1 MLIYFMLRKGECKV
15 NYLEQKP
22 NIELEINNY
31 PSTNIQI
38 STQVKTLAKLTK
50 RPLNYFRLLFDFGL
64 VYAAFILSYFL
75 RFNWFNYDN
84 STTGPNDLAQYLNLD
99 LVYSGITVFLLAL
112 TRKAVLPGR
121 RVFVKEI
128 LLVAAIVLTSIAA
141 ITMLQLLDQ
150 APLFFSR
157 LVFIFL
163 APVTWL
169 LLTGEVLSAT
179 IAKDRLRT
187 GIIESGI
194 KRTID
199 LVGAASLLLALSVPL
214 AIIALAVRLESRG
227 PVIFKQ
233 TRVGKNGKPFTFYK
247 FRSMHTDADVRLAHL
262 LEFNETEGATF
273 KMKNDPRVTRVG
285 RILRRTSLD
294 ELPQLLNVLFGQM
307 SLVGPRP
314 GLPREVKNY
323 QDWQYERLKV
333 TPGLTGLWQVSGRS
347 SLTFEAMTKL
357 DIYYVEHWSLWL
369 YFKILIKTVKTVA
382 TGKGAY

>member
-64 VYAAFILSYFL
+64 VYAAFILSYFI

-84 STTGPNDLAQYLNLD
+84 STTGPNDLAQYLSLD
-99 LVYSGITVFLLAL
+99 LIYSGITVFLLAL
-112 TRKAVLPGR
+112 TRKAVLSSR

-141 ITMLQLLDQ
+141 ITLLQLLDQ

-169 LLTGEVLSAT
+169 LLTGEVLSAAIT
-179 IAKDRLRT
+179 KDRLKT
-187 GIIESGI
+187 GIIEFGI
-194 KRTID
+194 KRAID

-369 YFKILIKTVKTVA
+369 DFKILIKTVKTVA

>member
-1 MLIYFMLRKGECKV
+1 M

-31 PSTNIQI
+31 STTTLQLPV
-38 STQVKTLAKLTK
+38 QVKTLAKSAIA
-50 RPLNYFRLLFDFGL
+50 PLNYYRLLFDFGL
-64 VYAAFILSYFL
+64 VYAAFLLSYFL

-84 STTGPNDLAQYLNLD
+84 STTGPGDLGQYLSLD
-99 LVYSGITVFLLAL
+99 LLYSSITVVLLAL
-112 TRKAVLPGR
+112 TRKVLLSGKNA
-121 RVFVKEI
+121 FVKEI
-128 LLVAAIVLTSIAA
+128 LLAAAVVLTSIAA
-141 ITMLQLLDQ
+141 ITLLQLLDQ

-163 APVTWL
+163 APVTWV
-169 LLTGEVLSAT
+169 LLTSEVLSAA
-179 IAKDRLRT
+179 IAKDRIKT
-187 GIIESGI
+187 TVIEFGI
-194 KRTID
+194 KRAID
-199 LVGAASLLLALSVPL
+199 ILGSASLLLALSVPL
-214 AIIALAVRLESRG
+214 AIIALAVKLDSNG

-233 TRVGKNGKPFTFYK
+233 TRVGKNGKHFTFYK
-247 FRSMHTDADVRLAHL
+247 FRSMHTDADNRLAHL
-262 LEFNETEGATF
+262 LAFNETEGATF

-294 ELPQLLNVLFGQM
+294 ELPQLLNVLSGQM

-314 GLPREVKNY
+314 GLPREVNNY
-323 QDWQYERLKV
+323 QDWQYARLRV

-347 SLTFEAMTKL
+347 SLSFETMTKL

-369 YFKILIKTVKTVA
+369 DFKILIKTVKTVA